1 MRYLLVTLF
10 LLSINTLIAQQE
22 AQFSQYYNNAYYFN
36 PAAGG
41 LTKTMQFDI
50 GYRRQWLG
58 IEGTPQSFYATG
70 HSEININSRKKVLDE
85 FNADKES
92 IFKTPKNRIGK
103 NKHVVGGRLLSDQ
116 IGPFLKNSVMASYA
130 YHLRFTGETMLSLGV
145 SAGWSNLGL
154 NSSKV
159 VLLEQDDS
167 QYNEFLSR
175 NSNQNIFDINAGIA
189 FYSENFHFG
198 ISSTQLLKNDLVIDD
213 IVTQSNFGR
222 HWFGYGM
229 YELDLIGDL
238 SIEPHFMAQLIGKA
252 PFSFNLGSR
261 IIYED
266 KYWVN
271 VAYRFGDAINFGVG
285 LNFANNFRFGYAYDV
300 AVGPVQRSSNYVHEL
315 QLGFVIGNNRNVEKE
330 LENEEKL

>member
-10 LLSINTLIAQQE
+10 LASITTLVAQQE
-22 AQFSQYYNNAYYFN
+22 AQFSQYYNNAYFFN

-41 LTKTMQFDI
+41 LTKTMKFDI

-70 HSEININSRKKVLDE
+70 HSEISFNSRNKVLDE
-85 FNADKES
+85 FNVDRES
-92 IFKTPKNRIGK
+92 IFKTPKNSVGK
-103 NKHVVGGRLLSDQ
+103 NKHVIGGRLLSDQ

-130 YHLRFTGETMLSLGV
+130 YHLRFTGKTMLSLGV

-159 VLLEQDDS
+159 VLLEQDDA

-175 NSNQNIFDINAGIA
+175 NSNQNIFDINAGVA
-189 FYSENFHFG
+189 FYGENFHFG
-198 ISSTQLLKNDLVIDD
+198 ISSTQLLKNDLAIDN

-229 YELDLIGDL
+229 YKIDLISDF
-238 SIEPHFMAQLIGKA
+238 SIEPHFMAQLIGQA
-252 PFSFNLGSR
+252 PFSFNVGSR
-261 IIYED
+261 VIYED

-271 VAYRFGDAINFGVG
+271 IAYRLEDAINFGVG
-285 LNFANNFRFGYAYDV
+285 LNFANNFSFGYAYDV
-300 AVGPVQRSSNYVHEL
+300 AAGPVQRTSNFVHEL
-315 QLGFVIGNNRNVEKE
+315 QLGFILGNNRNVEKE

>member
-1 MRYLLVTLF
+1 MRYLLVVF
-10 LLSINTLIAQQE
+10 FALSVCALNAQQE
-22 AQFSQYYNNAYYFN
+22 AQFSQYYNNAYFFN

-41 LTKTMQFDI
+41 LTKTMQFDV

-70 HSEININSRKKVLDE
+70 HSEISFNDRIQALDE
-85 FNADKES
+85 FNVDRES
-92 IFKTPKNRIGK
+92 IFETPKNQVGK
-103 NKHVVGGRLLSDQ
+103 NKHVLGGRLLSDQ

-130 YHLRFTGETMLSLGV
+130 YHLRFTNKSMLSLGV

-159 VLLEQDDS
+159 VLLEQEDAK
-167 QYNEFLSR
+167 YNEFLSR

-189 FYSENFHFG
+189 IYGENFHFG
-198 ISSTQLLKNDLVIDD
+198 ISSTQLLKNELVIDE

-229 YELDLIGDL
+229 YNVDLADNFSL
-238 SIEPHFMAQLIGKA
+238 EPHFMAQIIGNS

-300 AVGPVQRSSNYVHEL
+300 AAGPVQRSSNYVHEL
-315 QLGFVIGNNRNVEKE
+315 HLGFVIGNNRNVEKE
-330 LENEEKL
+330 LENDENL

>member
-1 MRYLLVTLF
+1 MRYLIVIF
-10 LLSINTLIAQQE
+10 FSLSICALNAQQE
-22 AQFSQYYNNAYYFN
+22 AQFSQYYNNAYFFN

-70 HSEININSRKKVLDE
+70 HSEISLNDRKQALDE
-85 FNADKES
+85 FNNDRES
-92 IFKTPKNRIGK
+92 IFETPKNHIGK
-103 NKHVVGGRLLSDQ
+103 SKQVIGGRLLSDQ

-130 YHLRFTGETMLSLGV
+130 YHLRFTNKSMLSLGV

-159 VLLEQDDS
+159 VLLDQNDG

-175 NSNQNIFDINAGIA
+175 NSNQNIFDVNAGIA
-189 FYSENFHFG
+189 IYGDNFHFG
-198 ISSTQLLKNDLVIDD
+198 VSSTQLLKNQLVIDE

-229 YELDLIGDL
+229 YKLNLNDDMAL
-238 SIEPHFMAQLIGKA
+238 EPHFMAQLIGKA

-261 IIYED
+261 FIYED

-271 VAYRFGDAINFGVG
+271 IAYRLGDAINFGVG

-300 AVGPVQRSSNYVHEL
+300 AAGPVQRSSNYVHEL
-315 QLGFVIGNNRNVEKE
+315 QLGFVIGSNRDVEKE
-330 LENEEKL
+330 LENDENL